1 MYIHIY
7 VHVYLYVFIH
17 IYIQVYI
24 YIYVRIY
31 IYIYMY
37 IYIYVYTCTY
47 IYIYVYTHL
56 TPRVFHLSAGHIG
69 AVVRRVGSDDT
80 PPETRGESPLDYADS
95 LLVQVVGKDGKHA
108 FTIGLDA
115 TLAQLHEAVAECHPD
130 AAGVHRIIANGK
142 LISNT
147 LVTKGTPVRVQKS
160 ALSNA
165 AAIQGENGVEQHVLE
180 SFGLQKGDKIKVVV
194 MAQVR
199 LGSCMRRPCMYIHLY
214 RRVREVRGATRVAT
228 GGCSCVCV
236 DCLLFACVGASTR
249 LNPQLRTDV
258 SSKEKYLTCS
268 MVKIHIKSPWVH
280 PYIHTYINKRAHT
293 RVHIST
299 LSVRGRGPA
308 GPRDGR
314 GAECQRR
321 ISIHTSIRT
330 SIHTRIHTHI
340 YVCTYVPTTC
350 NTYSK
355 RQTPSRP
362 TRRKRNTL
370 STAIFPHT

>member
-1 MYIHIY
+1 MHVYVYIYVYLYVFLHIYVYIY
-7 VHVYLYVFIH
+7 VHVYEYRH
-17 IYIQVYI
+17 
-24 YIYVRIY
+24 
-31 IYIYMY
+31 
-37 IYIYVYTCTY
+37 VYTHTD

-56 TPRVFHLSAGHIG
+56 TPTVLHLSAGRIG
-69 AVVRRVGSDDT
+69 AVVRRVGSDDA
-80 PPETRGESPLDYADS
+80 PPETRGESPLDYAGS

-130 AAGVHRIIANGK
+130 AAAVHRIIANGK

-147 LVTKGTPVRVQKS
+147 LVTKGTPVRVQKT

-199 LGSCMRRPCMYIHLY
+199 LGSCMRRPCMYVHLY

-228 GGCSCVCV
+228 GGCCCVCV
-236 DCLLFACVGASTR
+236 YYLLFACVGASTR

-268 MVKIHIKSPWVH
+268 MVKIHIESPWVH

-299 LSVRGRGPA
+299 RSVRGRSPA
-308 GPRDGR
+308 GPRNGR
-314 GAECQRR
+314 GADFQQR

-330 SIHTRIHTHI
+330 SIHTHIHTHI
-340 YVCTYVPTTC
+340 YICTYIPTTFD
-350 NTYSK
+350 TYSK

-370 STAIFPHT
+370 STAIFPHTSTRIYIHI